1 MSAPTR
7 LERPT
12 LDANPYINY
21 IFHDHRVE
29 GMKHIIPHAFTR
41 DAWDFD
47 DKCFNKALFAS
58 AERVGEEQLAA
69 LSAMSDDTFQRLVG
83 RFRAVVNDGLI
94 RNREDLA
101 ISSAFTE
108 HEHPGATEAQIQ
120 AFLLHGARHTFEIH
134 WGYVADVYN
143 ESSPGQQQAICDF
156 FDNFLNRQLPEL
168 MKTKGPG
175 PVPEPLRPILRSQD
189 FGPETK
195 VQCHTYH
202 GWVREDVLAERFSV
216 EARRMNASTEYH
228 LLAYASTLDEVFAQ
242 ATAYITNLKAES
254 ELYSIQVSLHDV
266 VICSSRLISAG
277 TTKSLPGKHR
287 LPVRVDWGRSA
298 SKDVSNEDI
307 RKAAIKAESHFG
319 VRWSLVK
326 KLEDELGL

>member
-7 LERPT
+7 VERPT

-21 IFHDHRVE
+21 IFHDLRIPSV
-29 GMKHIIPHAFTR
+29 KHVIPHAFTR
-41 DAWDFD
+41 DAWNFD
-47 DKCFNKALFAS
+47 DKSFNMALFAS
-58 AERVGEEQLAA
+58 AERVGEEQLAS
-69 LSAMSDDTFQRLVG
+69 LSAMSDDTFERLVG

-94 RNREDLA
+94 RCRKDLM
-101 ISSAFTE
+101 ISCASAE

-143 ESSPGQQQAICDF
+143 ESSPDQQQAICNF
-156 FDNFLNRQLPEL
+156 FENFLNRQLPEL

-175 PVPEPLRPILRSQD
+175 PVPGPLQPILRSQE
-189 FGPETK
+189 FGPEAK

-216 EARRMNASTEYH
+216 EARRMNTPSEYH
-228 LLAYASTLDEVFAQ
+228 LLAYASTLDEAFAH
-242 ATAYITNLKAES
+242 ATAYIINLKADS
-254 ELYSIQVSLHDV
+254 DLYSIQVSVYDG
-266 VICSSRLISAG
+266 VICSSRLMSAG
-277 TTKSLPGKHR
+277 TTKALPGKHR
-287 LPVRVDWGRSA
+287 LPVRVEWGSSA

-307 RKAAIKAESHFG
+307 RKAAIKAENHFG